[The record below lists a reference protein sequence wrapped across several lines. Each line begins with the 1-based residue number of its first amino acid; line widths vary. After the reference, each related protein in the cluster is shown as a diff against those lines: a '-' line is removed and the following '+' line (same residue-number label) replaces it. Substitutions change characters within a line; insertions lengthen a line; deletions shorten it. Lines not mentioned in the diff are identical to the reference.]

1 MSPGVNGTVSN
12 SASFE
17 NLDVDDLTAH
27 VIKVS
32 SNIDNQRVKF
42 IFSRLIQHSHDF
54 IRETDIQRHEW
65 EAAWE
70 FLTKAGTTD
79 GFNPSR
85 ANHFQVGQACHPE
98 RQEFILLS
106 DVLGISALVDQIN
119 SRQLPGCTESSVL
132 GPFHNESHEFSHG
145 DSISSVGAG
154 QSMLIRGTVKNRQ
167 GEPID
172 GALLDIWETNG
183 NGKYDMQDPETGGP
197 DCRGKF
203 YTDAEGRFYIN
214 GVRPVDYPVPFD
226 GPVGV
231 VLDLLNRQAYR
242 PAHVHFLIS
251 HPSYERLNTAL
262 YDRTSPRIFRDPV
275 FGTKSSLVKHI
286 EWVEDREQA
295 EMYNT
300 KTFIR
305 TVDGEETQGFWLL
318 EHDFILAET
327 QGDRGLKTQ
336 L

>member
-1 MSPGVNGTVSN
+1 MAPSINGTVPGA
-12 SASFE
+12 ASLE
-17 NLDVDDLTAH
+17 SLDVDDLTSH

-32 SNIDNQRVKF
+32 SNIDNERVKF
-42 IFSRLIQHSHDF
+42 IFSRLIRHSHDF
-54 IRETDIQRHEW
+54 IRETEIQRHEW

-70 FLTKAGTTD
+70 FLTK
-79 GFNPSR
+79 
-85 ANHFQVGQACHPE
+85 VGQACHPE

-132 GPFHNESHEFSHG
+132 GPFHNESHEFNHG

-154 QSMLIRGTVKNRQ
+154 ESMLIRGTVKNRK
-167 GEPID
+167 GEPIQ

-226 GPVGV
+226 GPVGI

-242 PAHVHFLIS
+242 PAHVHFLIN
-251 HPSYERLNTAL
+251 HPCYERLNTAL

-275 FGTKSSLVKHI
+275 FGTKSSLVKDI
-286 EWVEDREQA
+286 EWVEDIEEA
-295 EMYNT
+295 KMYNT
-300 KTFIR
+300 KPFVR
-305 TVDGEETQGFWLL
+305 VVDGRETEGFWLL
-318 EHDFILAET
+318 EHDFILAEA
-327 QGDRGLKTQ
+327 QGDRSLKTH

>member
-1 MSPGVNGTVSN
+1 MSPGVNGTGPSN
-12 SASFE
+12 GSFGM
-17 NLDVDDLTAH
+17 LDVDDLTAH

-32 SNIDNQRVKF
+32 SNIDNERVKF

-70 FLTKAGTTD
+70 FLTKAGLTM
-79 GFNPSR
+79 PP
-85 ANHFQVGQACHPE
+85 QVGQACHPE

-154 QSMLIRGTVKNRQ
+154 QSMLIRGTVKNRK

-172 GALLDIWETNG
+172 RALLDIWETNG

-203 YTDAEGRFYIN
+203 YTDAQGRFYIN

-226 GPVGV
+226 GPVGI

-242 PAHVHFLIS
+242 PAHVHFLIN
-251 HPSYERLNTAL
+251 HPSHERLNTAL

-275 FGTKSSLVKHI
+275 FGTKSSLVKDI
-286 EWVEDREQA
+286 RWVEDVEEA
-295 EMYNT
+295 KMYNT

-305 TVDGEETQGFWLL
+305 VVDGRETEGFWLL
-318 EHDFILAET
+318 EHDFILAEV
-327 QGDRGLKTQ
+327 QGHRDLKTH